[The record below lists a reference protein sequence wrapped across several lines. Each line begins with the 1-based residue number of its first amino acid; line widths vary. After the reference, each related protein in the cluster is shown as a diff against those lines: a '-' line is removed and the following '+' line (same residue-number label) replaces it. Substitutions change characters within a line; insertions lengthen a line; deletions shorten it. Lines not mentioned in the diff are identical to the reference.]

1 MTTAKHKDTAFK
13 KKELELKEL
22 DLRTLTHGNG
32 VGILMGPDDVI
43 DLVVCMVAENGL

>member
-1 MTTAKHKDTAFK
+1 MTTAKHKDTALK
-13 KKELELKEL
+13 KKLELKEL